1 MLLFAGDNAAA
12 SNASTGNGTGDAGF
26 GEFQPCPRTPISWP
40 ENWHYGINGV
50 NAWFWQR
57 GAYEVAEWW
66 VYVRPGKGK
75 NSELAVWSVF
85 RLIPVADDPSRKILR
100 LQNQALLPH
109 ARDPPTFFF
118 EKMPS
123 IEGVAQL
130 CLQCCYRC
138 MEMAVELLSDGILRH
153 DCPVARLPM

>member
-12 SNASTGNGTGDAGF
+12 SHASTGNGKGDAGF
-26 GEFQPCPRTPISWP
+26 GEFQPCPRRPFSWP
-40 ENWHYGINGV
+40 QNWHYGINGV

-85 RLIPVADDPSRKILR
+85 RFIAVANDPSRKFLK
-100 LQNQALLPH
+100 LQNHALLPH
-109 ARDPPTFFF
+109 AMDPPTDFF
-118 EKMPS
+118 
-123 IEGVAQL
+123 
-130 CLQCCYRC
+130 
-138 MEMAVELLSDGILRH
+138 
-153 DCPVARLPM
+153 